1 MDEQVE
7 GVARTMTDDGTPAG
21 TLGERLD
28 EAGRRMAA
36 RHLPSYPW
44 AGGLARVFEH
54 VTRLTEPFDGR
65 FERQES
71 PVGRQGEIVR
81 GVPVGDAPGAGPSAA
96 SPGEASPPGPPAA
109 HDPSG
114 DRTPAEFPGAEPVRA
129 PAAAPG
135 RALPSGVR
143 SRLRGVAGLGAD
155 ALRVHDDAAAD
166 TVARAHGADA
176 VTQGADVYFR
186 DGRFRPGDP
195 AGFGLLAHEATH
207 VTALLDPGGAWRRA
221 APGGVAAEERAALA
235 RESAARH
242 APGSGDDPDLRAPG
256 PGAAPPPAGPPA
268 LPDPGVA
275 PAAAPAPT
283 PAIAPHAAAHPM
295 TAPVGRDL
303 AQQPPFDVEALR
315 RGLIADLMRQLRTEF
330 ERGG

>member
-1 MDEQVE
+1 M
-7 GVARTMTDDGTPAG
+7 ARTMTDDGTPTG

-28 EAGRRMAA
+28 KAGRQIAA

-44 AGGLARVFEH
+44 VSGLARVAEH

-71 PVGRQGEIVR
+71 PVGRQDEIVR
-81 GVPVGDAPGAGPSAA
+81 GVPVGDAPGASPSPA
-96 SPGEASPPGPPAA
+96 SPGEASPPRPPAA
-109 HDPSG
+109 RAFSG
-114 DRTPAEFPGAEPVRA
+114 DRTPTEFPSAESVRA
-129 PAAAPG
+129 PASAPG
-135 RALPSGVR
+135 QALPPGVR
-143 SRLRGVAGLGAD
+143 SRLRGVAGPGAD

-176 VTQGADVYFR
+176 VTAGADVYFR
-186 DGRFRPGDP
+186 DGRLRPGDP

-207 VTALLDPGGAWRRA
+207 VTALLDPGGDWRRA

-235 RESAARH
+235 QESAARH
-242 APGSGDDPDLRAPG
+242 APG
-256 PGAAPPPAGPPA
+256 PGAAPPPGGPPA

-275 PAAAPAPT
+275 PPAPAPAT
-283 PAIAPHAAAHPM
+283 APRAAAHPM

-315 RGLIADLMRQLRTEF
+315 RSLIADLMRQLRTEF